1 METFKLISA
10 QERKESLE
18 VLATWKACQKNKNE
32 PSDEVTIISYAF
44 HYVPLV
50 MFVLSILM
58 LVLLNEGVFAFC
70 SSEIVSEIWV
80 WTVGSFIGS
89 IVSYVAVRTST
100 KDVDLVKYKHIPLMN
115 IRRKRVIQWCEKF
128 ESPAVQLE
136 RLKTIFEYGTLVEV
150 FLKQRDKDTKKR
162 VLNYISITDVN
173 ANKCIVRKI
182 AESVYYKDDMIEI
195 ENAKIVASYKSL
207 EDLVAD
213 GWIIN
218 EEMYD

>member
-1 METFKLISA
+1 M
-10 QERKESLE
+10 
-18 VLATWKACQKNKNE
+18 
-32 PSDEVTIISYAF
+32 
-44 HYVPLV
+44 
-50 MFVLSILM
+50 
-58 LVLLNEGVFAFC
+58 
-70 SSEIVSEIWV
+70 
-80 WTVGSFIGS
+80 
-89 IVSYVAVRTST
+89 
-100 KDVDLVKYKHIPLMN
+100 
-115 IRRKRVIQWCEKF
+115 IQWCEKF

-150 FLKQRDKDTKKR
+150 FLKQRDKDTKKQ

-182 AESVYYKDDMIEI
+182 AESIYYKDDMIEI